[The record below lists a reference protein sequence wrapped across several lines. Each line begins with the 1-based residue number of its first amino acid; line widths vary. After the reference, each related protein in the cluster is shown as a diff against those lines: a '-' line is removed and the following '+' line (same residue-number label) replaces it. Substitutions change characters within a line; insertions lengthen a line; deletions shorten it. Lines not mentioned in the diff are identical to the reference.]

1 MDTVP
6 GEDRQR
12 RLQATAAHR
21 LSRRRPAIEAA
32 ARHPRRHPPP
42 SSASVMRMAAI
53 RVETEQKRRTDL
65 PAALKNTAAG
75 AQHGGLAV

>member
-1 MDTVP
+1 MKTISILSQKGGSGKTTVTLALA
-6 GEDRQR
+6 G
-12 RLQATAAHR
+12 
-21 LSRRRPAIEAA
+21 
-32 ARHPRRHPPP
+32 ARHPCRHPPP

-53 RVETEQKRRTDL
+53 HVETEQKRRTDL